1 MKSAKY
7 LVVEGPVGVG
17 KTNLAR
23 KLATRLEGRV
33 ILEETGENPFLKL
46 FYRNR
51 KKYGFQAQVSF
62 LLARYIQQTRLVHPD
77 LFTRYLISDFL
88 FGRGMIFARVSLE
101 PEDLALYQRL
111 MEQLDPRVPSPDLV
125 VYLQASTG
133 ALLDRINR
141 FGRDFE
147 RDMDRA
153 WLEELVDSY
162 NSWFLR
168 DRQYPVLVVNTD
180 FVDFLS
186 DEKSFEG
193 LIEAVETHPGGIQ
206 GYNPLPN
213 RGLLI

>member
-1 MKSAKY
+1 MKSARY

-23 KLATRLEGRV
+23 KLATRLEGRA

-77 LFTRYLISDFL
+77 LFTRYLVSDFL

-101 PEDLALYQRL
+101 PEELALFQRL
-111 MEQLDPRVPSPDLV
+111 MEQLNPRVPTPDLV

-133 ALLDRINR
+133 VLLDRINR
-141 FGRDFE
+141 FGRTFE
-147 RDMDRA
+147 RDMDRT
-153 WLEELVDSY
+153 WLEELIDSY

-180 FVDFLS
+180 SVDFLN

-193 LIEAVETHPGGIQ
+193 LIEAIGTHSGGIQ
-206 GYNPLPN
+206 GYSPLPN

>member
-1 MKSAKY
+1 MKSARY

-23 KLATRLEGRV
+23 KLATRLEGRAV
-33 ILEETGENPFLKL
+33 LEETGENPFLKM

-62 LLARYIQQTRLVHPD
+62 LLARYLQQIRLVHPD
-77 LFTRYLISDFL
+77 LFTKYLISDFL

-101 PEDLALYQRL
+101 PEELVLYQRL
-111 MEQLDPRVPSPDLV
+111 MEQLNPRVPSPDLV

-133 ALLDRINR
+133 VLLDRINR
-141 FGRDFE
+141 FGRTFE
-147 RDMDRA
+147 RDMDRT

-180 FVDFLS
+180 SVDFLN
-186 DEKSFEG
+186 DENSLEG
-193 LIEAVETHPGGIQ
+193 LIEAIEAHPGGIQ
-206 GYNPLPN
+206 GYNPLPD

>member
-1 MKSAKY
+1 MKSARY

-23 KLATRLEGRV
+23 KLASRFEGRSV
-33 ILEETGENPFLKL
+33 LEETGENPFLKL

-51 KKYGFQAQVSF
+51 VKYGFQAQVSF
-62 LLARYIQQTRLVHPD
+62 LLARYVQQSRLVHPD
-77 LFTRYLISDFL
+77 LFSRYLISDFL

-101 PEDLALYQRL
+101 PEELALYQRL
-111 MEQLDPRVPSPDLV
+111 MDQLNPSVPSPDLV
-125 VYLQASTG
+125 IYLQASTG
-133 ALLDRINR
+133 VLLDRINR
-141 FGRDFE
+141 FGRNFE

-180 FVDFLS
+180 SVDFCD

-193 LIEAVETHPGGIQ
+193 LVEAIEAHSGGIQ
-206 GYNPLPN
+206 GYNPMP
-213 RGLLI
+213 RKGILI

>member
-1 MKSAKY
+1 MRSGNY

-23 KLATRLEGRV
+23 KLATRLEGRS

-62 LLARYIQQTRLVHPD
+62 LLARYAQQTRLVHPD
-77 LFTRYLISDFL
+77 LFTKYLISDFL

-101 PEDLALYQRL
+101 PEELALYERL
-111 MEQLDPRVPSPDLV
+111 MEQLNPRIPSPDLV

-133 ALLDRINR
+133 VLLDRINR
-141 FGRDFE
+141 FGRPFE
-147 RDMDRA
+147 RDMDRT
-153 WLEELVDSY
+153 WLDELVDSY

-180 FVDFLS
+180 SIDLLA
-186 DEKSFEG
+186 DEESFEG
-193 LIEAVETHPGGIQ
+193 LIEAIKTHSGGIQ
-206 GYNPLPN
+206 GYNSLPG

>member
-1 MKSAKY
+1 MRSAKY

-17 KTNLAR
+17 KTSLAR
-23 KLATRLEGRV
+23 KLATRLEGRTV
-33 ILEETGENPFLKL
+33 LEETGENPFLKL

-51 KKYGFQAQVSF
+51 RKYGFQAQVSF
-62 LLARYIQQTRLVHPD
+62 LLARYVQQTRLVHPD
-77 LFTRYLISDFL
+77 LFTKYLISDFL

-101 PEDLALYQRL
+101 PEELGLFQKL
-111 MEQLDPRVPSPDLV
+111 MEQLNPRVPSPDLV

-133 ALLDRINR
+133 VLLDRINR

-180 FVDFLS
+180 QVDFEN
-186 DEKSFEG
+186 DEQAFEG
-193 LIEAVETHPGGIQ
+193 LIEAIESHSGGIQ
-206 GYNPLPN
+206 GYSPLPN

>member
-1 MKSAKY
+1 LKNARY
-7 LVVEGPVGVG
+7 LVVEGPIGVG

-23 KLATRLEGRV
+23 KLAARLEGRTV
-33 ILEETGENPFLKL
+33 LEETGENPFLRL
-46 FYRNR
+46 FYSNR

-77 LFTRYLISDFL
+77 LFTSYLISDFL

-101 PEDLALYQRL
+101 PEELILYRRL

-133 ALLDRINR
+133 VLLDRINR
-141 FGRDFE
+141 FGRSFE
-147 RDMDRA
+147 RDMDRI

-180 FVDFLS
+180 SVDFLG
-186 DEKSFEG
+186 DEDSFEG
-193 LIEAVETHPGGIQ
+193 LVEAIQAHSGGIH
-206 GYNPLPN
+206 GFNPLPN
-213 RGLLI
+213 KGLLI

>member
-1 MKSAKY
+1 MRTTEY
-7 LVVEGPVGVG
+7 LVVEGPIGVG
-17 KTNLAR
+17 KTALAR
-23 KLATRLEGRV
+23 KLATRLEGRA
-33 ILEETGENPFLKL
+33 ILEETGKNPFLKL
-46 FYRNR
+46 FYSNR

-77 LFTRYLISDFL
+77 LFSRYLISDFL

-101 PEDLALYQRL
+101 SEELILYERL
-111 MEQLDPRVPSPDLV
+111 MDQLDNNVPSPDLV

-133 ALLDRINR
+133 VLLDRINR

-147 RDMDRA
+147 RDMDRT

-168 DRQYPVLVVNTD
+168 DRQYSVLVVNTD
-180 FVDFLS
+180 YS
-186 DEKSFEG
+186 DLLHDETAFEG
-193 LIEAVETHPGGIQ
+193 LVDAIDSHSGGIQ
-206 GYNPLPN
+206 GFNPSSS